1 MKEKSIFNY
10 IKWIFTALLFMVS
23 VCLQSIPISVFAETQ
38 IEYTDVMTDL
48 RQDSDFD
55 ESAYPDV
62 ANKYSLKIIQI
73 AESVNGEL
81 FVYVY
86 QPSDSTKELT
96 ATEIRMSTPNV
107 GVSDTP
113 RDYRLKLLS
122 TNGVFD
128 KYIVEGFS
136 VKTASVR
143 YYEIVQLSR
152 PWDSSIDGTPIGDS
166 TTNTVA
172 CKVAQR
178 YTATTIDNKINYTML
193 EFDVVEI
200 LNPFVGFLRYSDG
213 FFLFQQKYTESHYI
227 AFNTDYKIDKL
238 ISVDVEWWQADIVEA
253 YPPVSGEPAIPVSRT
268 LSLYADNDVTHQGN
282 GWFSKEYEWQR
293 IQTVEEFKKEDLTE
307 ETLNTLNQNNLQ
319 WVLRFTETS
328 YRVDGLL
335 TYRTHISQVTI
346 LRLEFESGNDTYNLS
361 AVSNKV
367 TGDFETPDNENVNEL
382 DLPSGNIFLLI
393 GLIVAL
399 LIFAFTAPILNLIV
413 GLVVSVISIPF
424 EIIKSL
430 FKRNKKE

>member
-1 MKEKSIFNY
+1 
-10 IKWIFTALLFMVS
+10 
-23 VCLQSIPISVFAETQ
+23 
-38 IEYTDVMTDL
+38 
-48 RQDSDFD
+48 
-55 ESAYPDV
+55 
-62 ANKYSLKIIQI
+62 
-73 AESVNGEL
+73 
-81 FVYVY
+81 
-86 QPSDSTKELT
+86 
-96 ATEIRMSTPNV
+96 
-107 GVSDTP
+107 
-113 RDYRLKLLS
+113 
-122 TNGVFD
+122 
-128 KYIVEGFS
+128 
-136 VKTASVR
+136 
-143 YYEIVQLSR
+143 
-152 PWDSSIDGTPIGDS
+152 
-166 TTNTVA
+166 
-172 CKVAQR
+172 
-178 YTATTIDNKINYTML
+178 ML

-213 FFLFQQKYTESHYI
+213 FFLLQQKYTESHYI

-253 YPPVSGEPAIPVSRT
+253 YPPISGEPAIPVSRT